1 MRSIETIQY
10 MGKQLSVFVESFP
23 DDESKGAVSYYID
36 GIEIKDWG
44 KLSKPYA
51 RILSA
56 MADNVCEYMGVKKFS
71 Y

>member
-1 MRSIETIQY
+1 MKSIETIQY
-10 MGKQLSVFVESFP
+10 MGTQLGVLVETFP
-23 DDESKGAVSYYID
+23 EDESKGAVSYYID
-36 GIEIKDWG
+36 GNEVKEWG
-44 KLSKPYA
+44 KIVKPYT